1 MEYKTTLLNKITTN
15 KEVVGII
22 GLGYVGLPLAVNFAE
37 AGVKTLGFDKNSD
50 KVDKINH
57 GKNYIED
64 IRDAKL
70 KEVVDNVA
78 LSATTDFSRMGEC
91 DALLICVPTPL
102 DRFKKPDMS
111 YIEAACRDIGR
122 YMKPGTFISLESTT
136 YPTTTEDFMLPIIEE
151 ASKENKLI
159 KTNQETGEQDNFI
172 PLEQHEQHEP
182 PFQTSSN
189 YHEHSSTIHP
199 KIHEQNEQHVPHEP
213 LNNQTLGQSKQS
225 GGFKHG
231 ADFWLAFSPERVD
244 PGNKQ
249 FHTRNTPKVL
259 GALTPDGL
267 EIGIALYKRAID
279 HIYPVSSPRVAEM
292 VKILENTYRLVN
304 ISLINELALLA
315 GKMDINI
322 WEVIEA
328 AKTKPFGF
336 QAFYPGPGIGG
347 HCIPLDPFYLEHIAK
362 RYNFDLSMIHAAGHI
377 NMRMP
382 HYSYIKIA
390 TALNRHKKSV
400 NGSKILFLGVAYKP
414 NINDERESPALE
426 IIDIVIHKGGNVSY
440 HDPYI
445 PSIKTHDGIKL
456 ESVPYTKESLREADC
471 VVITTNHKSF
481 DAEFIKEN
489 SNMIVDFRNLI
500 KEGGEKVYKL

>member
-1 MEYKTTLLNKITTN
+1 MDYKNQILEKIAANT
-15 KEVVGII
+15 EVVGII

-37 AGVKTLGFDKNSD
+37 AGVKTIGFDKNPV
-50 KVDKINH
+50 KVDSINH
-57 GKNYIED
+57 GNNYIED
-64 IRDAKL
+64 IRDAVL

-78 LSATTDFSRMGEC
+78 LSATTDFSRMAEC

-111 YIEAACRDIGR
+111 YIESACTEIGR
-122 YMKPGTFISLESTT
+122 HMKPGTFISLESTT
-136 YPTTTEDFMLPIIEE
+136 YPTTTEDFMLPIIEAE
-151 ASKENKLI
+151 SIHNPL
-159 KTNQETGEQDNFI
+159 NQK
-172 PLEQHEQHEP
+172 QHEQHKPNEP
-182 PFQTSSN
+182 ETTNTETFKYSN
-189 YHEHSSTIHP
+189 T
-199 KIHEQNEQHVPHEP
+199 K
-213 LNNQTLGQSKQS
+213 T
-225 GGFKHG
+225 FKHG
-231 ADFWLAFSPERVD
+231 LDFWLAYSPERVD

-259 GALTPDGL
+259 GAMTPDGM
-267 EIGIALYKRAID
+267 EIGEALYKKAID

-292 VKILENTYRLVN
+292 VKILENTYRLIN

-315 GKMDINI
+315 RKMDINI
-322 WEVIEA
+322 WEVIDA

-400 NGSKILFLGVAYKP
+400 NGSHILFMGVAYKP

-426 IIDIVIHKGGNVSY
+426 IIDTVIHKGGKVSY
-440 HDPYI
+440 HDPFI
-445 PSIKTHDGIKL
+445 PVITTQDGRKF
-456 ESVPYTKESLREADC
+456 ESVPLTQEALREADC
-471 VVITTNHKSF
+471 VVITTNHTAF
-481 DAEFIKEN
+481 DAEFVKENAIMVVDLRNMIKEA
-489 SNMIVDFRNLI
+489 SD
-500 KEGGEKVYKL
+500 KVYKL